1 MSASTGLRPSTRH
14 ASAPSR
20 AGILPLPL
28 LGESDPVRRARQ
40 GLEAVAARRT
50 SILLLAEP
58 GCDPRGIAEFLHARA
73 RPREPL
79 VAIDCG
85 AAEASDLDQSLFGAS
100 TRRRAS
106 GDLEPLGRG
115 AAVVEAGAG
124 TLFLENVEELP
135 ASAQRRLARLLR
147 DGEARVVA
155 RQQSV
160 PLAFRLVA
168 STTRDLDVE
177 AVEGRFR
184 PDLLKR
190 FASGRIIVP
199 ALRERPGDLRAIVD
213 RVLRDRGEGDRT
225 FTQPALT
232 TLAALPWP
240 RNLDELVE
248 VLTAIAGDAGDI
260 VTQEDVL
267 AHVPIDGPFTRR
279 DLTVSLREA
288 RRRFERE
295 YISAVL
301 ERHQWRMSDAAETLG
316 IERANLYRK
325 TRQLGIAKV
334 PKTQV
339 S

>member
-1 MSASTGLRPSTRH
+1 MSISIRPATRRASGAPRPDT
-14 ASAPSR
+14 
-20 AGILPLPL
+20 LPLPL
-28 LGESDPVRRARQ
+28 LGESDAVRRARQ
-40 GLEAVAARRT
+40 GLEAAAASRT
-50 SILLLAEP
+50 AILLLAEP
-58 GCDPRGIAEFLHARA
+58 GCDPRGIAEFLHRGG
-73 RPREPL
+73 RRREPM
-79 VAIDCG
+79 VSIDCG
-85 AAEASDLDQSLFGAS
+85 AAEAADLDRWLFGAS
-100 TRRRAS
+100 HRRRAV

-135 ASAQRRLARLLR
+135 ASAQRRLTRLLR
-147 DGEARVVA
+147 DGEARVA
-155 RQQSV
+155 SRQQLV

-168 STTRDLDVE
+168 STTHDLDTE
-177 AVEGRFR
+177 TKEGRFR
-184 PDLLKR
+184 SDLLKR
-190 FASGRIIVP
+190 FVSGRVVVP
-199 ALRERPGDLRAIVD
+199 ALRERPGDLRAIID
-213 RVLRDRGEGDRT
+213 RVLRDRGDGDRT

-232 TLAALPWP
+232 TLAALPWT

-248 VLTAIAGDAGDI
+248 VLAAIAGDAGDI

-301 ERHQWRMSDAAETLG
+301 ARHQWRMSDAAETLG

-325 TRQLGIAKV
+325 TRQLGIAKI
-334 PKTQV
+334 PKAQV